1 MSNQIRKDYILD
13 RWVIIASERAKRPT
27 DFSGRPPRS
36 AEVKACPFCP
46 GNEKM
51 TPPAYLLYVPSEG
64 GIRTEKDSDG
74 KRVKNW
80 LVRCISNL
88 YPALTPRKKAALV
101 EDKLLRRRDGVGA
114 HGVIIESPN
123 HDEHPG
129 NARVKQIELMI
140 QAYLDALRSFSKWE
154 YVQIFRNHGK
164 EAGASLSHAH
174 SQVIATPMVPKRISD
189 ELAACRSWLEREG
202 CCPYCEVVKAERG
215 GPRFIF
221 ENKGFIAFTPWASIY
236 PFEFWILPK
245 KHQHTLLQLDKR
257 EKKEF
262 SRVLRICLGSLS
274 KILNDPPYSYG
285 FHVTPNHGK
294 HEYFHWH
301 LEVYPKL
308 TIQAGFEDS
317 TDMFINVTPPE
328 IAAESLRESLPQI

>member
-64 GIRTEKDSDG
+64 GIRTEKDSDE
-74 KRVKNW
+74 RRIENW

-88 YPALTPRKKAALV
+88 YPALTPRKQIALV

-129 NARVKQIELMI
+129 NARVKQIELVG
-140 QAYLDALRSFSKWE
+140 L
-154 YVQIFRNHGK
+154 
-164 EAGASLSHAH
+164 
-174 SQVIATPMVPKRISD
+174 
-189 ELAACRSWLEREG
+189 
-202 CCPYCEVVKAERG
+202 
-215 GPRFIF
+215 
-221 ENKGFIAFTPWASIY
+221 
-236 PFEFWILPK
+236 K
-245 KHQHTLLQLDKR
+245 KTR
-257 EKKEF
+257 
-262 SRVLRICLGSLS
+262 LS
-274 KILNDPPYSYG
+274 KKG
-285 FHVTPNHGK
+285 VRK
-294 HEYFHWH
+294 
-301 LEVYPKL
+301 
-308 TIQAGFEDS
+308 
-317 TDMFINVTPPE
+317 
-328 IAAESLRESLPQI
+328 